1 MTRTRQLSNILA
13 GVVGGLIVL
22 VIGAVLIAT
31 DVIDTGD
38 TQTVVRQA
46 PVTQPAAGSDSGGG
60 RTVNEIY
67 DQEGRGVAFVSA
79 RGVSSNENSPF
90 GLPQEGD
97 ATGSGFV
104 VDEQGHILTNAHVV
118 EGADSVEVSFDESGT
133 SVPAEVKGVD
143 TSTDLAVLKVDPSDV
158 KGGVTPVP
166 LGDSSQPE
174 VGDPVIAIGN
184 PFGYSRTV
192 TTGIVSGLQRQIQAP
207 NGFTIPDVIQTD
219 ASINPGNSGGPLL
232 DGNGRVIGINSQIA
246 TGGGQG
252 SVGIGFAIPIN
263 TAKKLLPD
271 LKAGEKIE
279 RAYLGVQMQGVN
291 KQLADDL
298 NLPVDHGALV
308 ATVTPDSPAD
318 KAGLQGGDT
327 QTSQGI
333 AAGGDLI
340 VAIDG
345 KEMAD
350 EEAVA
355 TAIAAHKPGDKVEIE
370 YYRGDDKRT
379 VTVELAKRPA
389 NAESNAPSDQGGGG
403 GAGGGGGL
411 FPYRQ
416 RRGLT
421 PMGSDPGLSATI
433 AGP

>member
-1 MTRTRQLSNILA
+1 MTSTRPLSNILS

-38 TQTVVRQA
+38 SQTVVRQA
-46 PVTQPAAGSDSGGG
+46 PVTQPASGSDSGGG

-67 DQEGRGVAFVSA
+67 KQEGRGVAFISA
-79 RGVSSNENSPF
+79 QGVTSDESSPF
-90 GLPQEGD
+90 GIPQEGD

-104 VDEQGHILTNAHVV
+104 VDEQGDIITNAHVV

-133 SVPAEVKGVD
+133 SVPAEIKGVD
-143 TSTDLAVLKVDPSDV
+143 TSTDIAVLKVDPSDV

-166 LGDSSQPE
+166 LGDSSTVE

-232 DGNGRVIGINSQIA
+232 DGNGRVVGINSQIA

-252 SVGIGFAIPIN
+252 SVGIGFAVPIN

-271 LKAGEKIE
+271 LKAGETIE
-279 RAYLGVQMQGVN
+279 RAYLGVQMQGVS
-291 KQLADDL
+291 KQLAEDL
-298 NLPVDHGALV
+298 NLPVDHGALI
-308 ATVTPDSPAD
+308 ASVTPDGPAE
-318 KAGLQGGDT
+318 KAGLRGGRT
-327 QTSQGI
+327 ETAEGI
-333 AAGGDLI
+333 NAGGDLI

-345 KEMAD
+345 KEMRD

-355 TAIAAHKPGDKVEIE
+355 TEIAAHKPGDEVEIE
-370 YYRGDDKRT
+370 YYRGDDKKT
-379 VTVELAKRPA
+379 VSVELTKRPA
-389 NAESNAPSDQGGGG
+389 SADAAAPSDQGGDGNG
-403 GAGGGGGL
+403 DDGGGL
-411 FPYRQ
+411 FP
-416 RRGLT
+416 
-421 PMGSDPGLSATI
+421 
-433 AGP
+433 

>member
-1 MTRTRQLSNILA
+1 VSHILS
-13 GVVGGLIVL
+13 GVLGGLIVL

-46 PVTQPAAGSDSGGG
+46 PVTQPASGSDSGGG

-67 DQEGRGVAFVSA
+67 KQEGRGVAFISA
-79 RGVSSNENSPF
+79 HGVSSDENSPF
-90 GLPQEGD
+90 GIPQEGD

-104 VDEQGHILTNAHVV
+104 VDDQGDIITNAHVV

-133 SVPAEVKGVD
+133 SVPAEIKGVD
-143 TSTDLAVLKVDPSDV
+143 TSTDIAVLKVDPSDV
-158 KGGVTPVP
+158 KGGVTPIP
-166 LGDSSQPE
+166 LGDSSKAE

-252 SVGIGFAIPIN
+252 SVGIGFAVPIN

-271 LKAGEKIE
+271 LKAGETIE

-291 KQLADDL
+291 KQLAEDL

-308 ATVTPDSPAD
+308 VTVTPDSPAD
-318 KAGLQGGDT
+318 KAGLRGGRT
-327 QTSQGI
+327 QTAQGI

-345 KEMAD
+345 KEMRD
-350 EEAVA
+350 EDAVA
-355 TAIAAHKPGDKVEIE
+355 TAIAAHKSGDKVDIE
-370 YYRGDDKRT
+370 YYRGNDKKT
-379 VTVELAKRPA
+379 VTVELTKRP
-389 NAESNAPSDQGGGG
+389 SNANTSEPGGEGGGG
-403 GAGGGGGL
+403 NGDGGGGL
-411 FPYRQ
+411 FP
-416 RRGLT
+416 
-421 PMGSDPGLSATI
+421 
-433 AGP
+433 